1 MFLEGNRKSHPI
13 CKDCGQMS
21 HGMPDDID
29 AFTVEIL
36 KQLG

>member
-1 MFLEGNRKSHPI
+1 MFLRNERKKHPI

-29 AFTVEIL
+29 IFADDLLKKIL
-36 KQLG
+36 